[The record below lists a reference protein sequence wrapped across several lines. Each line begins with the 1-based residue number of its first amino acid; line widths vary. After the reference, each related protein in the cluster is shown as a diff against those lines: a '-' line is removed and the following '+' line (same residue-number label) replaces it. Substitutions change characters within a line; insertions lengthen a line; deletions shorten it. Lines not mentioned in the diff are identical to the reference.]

1 MIVKT
6 VGICLRLDPFSK
18 TSQVVTW
25 LTPDQGR
32 VVTLAK
38 GAKRTKNAFSGQY
51 DLFYTSEILFYSS
64 MRSAIHVLKEC
75 SALDPREKLRH
86 DWRASACASYLCDVL
101 NRMTPTGSPQMPL
114 FNFSGRFLDFVVAH
128 GVSPAILHWS
138 ELRLFH
144 LLGVAPQLNSC
155 RSCGTSQF
163 HVDEPLWLSM
173 SRGGVI
179 CAQCKRAERDA
190 LLAVTPDVLA
200 MLRAWQEASS
210 PLIARRTTCTEGQRG
225 MMSSILGD
233 FLRYHLESSSR
244 ARDIALN
251 LVSASF

>member
-6 VGICLRLDPFSK
+6 VGICIRLDPFSK

-32 VVTLAK
+32 VVTIAK
-38 GAKRTKNAFSGQY
+38 GAKRPKNAFCGQY

-64 MRSAIHVLKEC
+64 ARSAIHVLKEC
-75 SALDPREKLRH
+75 AALDPREKLRH
-86 DWRASACASYLCDVL
+86 DWRASASASYLCDVL
-101 NRMTPTGSPQMPL
+101 NRMTPTGSAQMPL
-114 FNFSGRFLDFVVAH
+114 FDFSGRFLDFIVAH

-155 RSCGTSQF
+155 RSCGAKQSQM
-163 HVDEPLWLSM
+163 DEPLSVSM

-179 CAQCKRAERDA
+179 CAQCRRGEGDT
-190 LLAVTPDVLA
+190 LLAITPDVLS

-210 PLIARRTTCTEGQRG
+210 PLIARRTACTAGQRG

-244 ARDIALN
+244 ARDIALT